1 MLLLPSLYL
10 KFYMILTVQLCHKK
24 MRNPVRYEDILRST
38 LFFID
43 TLRPIHSFFADI
55 SDLSLYLKSAEDTL
69 EPKQYVVIYCGLS
82 IKRSWLLTSPPCVQ
96 IFVCMQFLIILSSA
110 TISLDSTAK
119 PPLQKNI

>member
-1 MLLLPSLYL
+1 
-10 KFYMILTVQLCHKK
+10 MILTVQFCHKK

-96 IFVCMQFLIILSSA
+96 IFICMQFLIILGSA

-119 PPLQKNI
+119 PPLHKRTFK